1 MRQSQHIFNFVD
13 WDNQPVE
20 GTFYQRELPKVD
32 PAADNLFKIEYAIK
46 YIDHGKKKAALVKW
60 KGWPKK
66 FDSWIPASSLV
77 TISKRRK

>member
-1 MRQSQHIFNFVD
+1 MRQRQLIYNIVD

-20 GTFYQRELPKVD
+20 GTFYQKELQKVD
-32 PAADNLFKIEYAIK
+32 PAADYLFKIEYVIK
-46 YIDHGKKKAALVKW
+46 YKGCGKNKEALVKW

-66 FDSWIPASSLV
+66 FNSWIPASSLV